1 MTTIINMIGFSKS
14 QDNKSIPKI
23 MLMPNLL
30 SLEFKVKQMKPQNKE
45 NKRNLLK
52 REKRTE
58 PILDS
63 KL

>member
-1 MTTIINMIGFSKS
+1 MTINMIGFSKS

-23 MLMPNLL
+23 MLMLNQLL
-30 SLEFKVKQMKPQNKE
+30 PEFKAKQMKPQNKE